1 MGAPRLVV
9 LTGTQRPHELVFQGL
24 ALLVGAV
31 YLLGAAAPNS
41 VAALMPVWAV
51 RLWAG
56 GLLLSGLLTVVSVV
70 MRRRLESALRV
81 EQAAMYFGAAAL
93 VWAGYAIFVY
103 APTTRALLAGGFCLA
118 WATANAIR
126 AEQCRRDLRRIQP

>member
-31 YLLGAAAPNS
+31 YLVGAPAPNS
-41 VAALMPVWAV
+41 VAALMPAWAV
-51 RLWAG
+51 RVWAA
-56 GLLLSGLLTVVSVV
+56 GLVLSGLLTVLSAVV
-70 MRRRLESALRV
+70 RRRIEAALRI
-81 EQAAMYFGAAAL
+81 EQAAMLFGAAAL
-93 VWAGYAIFVY
+93 VWAGYAVFVY
-103 APTTRALLAGGFCLA
+103 AWSSRALLAGGFCLA

-126 AEQCRRDLRRIQP
+126 AGQCSRDLRRIDP